1 MKSFI
6 KTIAILSLAAV
17 LLTACSKG
25 NSIEK
30 SENEVTS
37 ATEATVSETTTSET
51 TTSETTASETTKAE
65 TTESSA
71 TGYTDE
77 ELSQMALDYYA
88 AKHDGNVPSTAYIE
102 VSDDVSVTIHLFDN
116 MEGHIATYAWYKVD
130 RKTAEGEEIALG
142 EKIDLKPAT

>member
-6 KTIAILSLAAV
+6 KVIAVLSFAAV
-17 LLTACSKG
+17 LLTACGKG
-25 NSIEK
+25 NSNEK
-30 SENEVTS
+30 SEKEITS
-37 ATEATVSETTTSET
+37 ATETSLSETTT
-51 TTSETTASETTKAE
+51 SETTKAE

-71 TGYTDE
+71 AGYTDE